1 MLSDWLKLMLEEIA
15 RKQAERDGARAEQQQ
30 RELERA
36 APARKTEQAGE
47 DAPAPRS

>member
-30 RELERA
+30 RELERT
-36 APARKTEQAGE
+36 APVRQGQQADE
-47 DAPAPRS
+47 HAPAPRS